1 MNKKEKSYKI
11 KVPVYSSE
19 LLENVKGLFG
29 GHSYNDMINYLDDKL
44 NNYTQKKPKLSRKK
58 RNKVKEIEIQNI
70 EKIEGFIGETPIRL
84 FKISAYNTNLIDGY
98 VETKEKI
105 TLTKND
111 KLGSDTNFMLLYPK
125 IIGLNE
131 NEYQYQW
138 KILLY
143 EDPTKENRELVSVCK
158 IVLEKVF
165 KIKICNIKLD
175 RVLKILKEKKVIS
188 ELTMQFNSQSNDEN
202 EVETKLRKYLVN
214 ANLKKIKCENFE
226 NVPFNEVEEIIS
238 DKNYE
243 SEYQKRT
250 IKFLFNKKEI
260 KLTNEFQ
267 EAKEIIKE
275 TVEEIFNSEIIIHE
289 SEIESLFHTK
299 FILEKLSPIIQEYLS
314 ENE

>member
-1 MNKKEKSYKI
+1 VTKKEKTYKI

-19 LLENVKGLFG
+19 LLGNEKGLFG
-29 GHSYNDMINYLDDKL
+29 GHSYEDMINYLDKKL
-44 NNYTQKKPKLSRKK
+44 TKYTETKPKLSRKK

-70 EKIEGFIGETPIRL
+70 EKIEGFIGEIPIRL
-84 FKISAYNTNLIDGY
+84 FQISAYNTNLIDGY

-111 KLGSDTNFMLLYPK
+111 KLGSDTNFMLLYPR

-131 NEYQYQW
+131 SEYQYQW

-143 EDPTKENRELVSVCK
+143 EDPTKENRELVSICK

-165 KIKICNIKLD
+165 EIKICNIKLD
-175 RVLKILKEKKVIS
+175 RVLKLLKDKKVIS
-188 ELTMQFNSQSNDEN
+188 ELTMQFNSQSNDDN
-202 EVETKLRKYLVN
+202 EVETKLREYLVKS
-214 ANLKKIKCENFE
+214 NLKKIRFENFK
-226 NVPFNEVEEIIS
+226 NVPFKEVEKIIS
-238 DKNYE
+238 DKDYE

-250 IKFLFNKKEI
+250 IKFSFNKKEI

-267 EAKEIIKE
+267 EAKETIKD
-275 TVEEIFNSEIIIHE
+275 TVEEIFNSEIIVNE
-289 SEIESLFHTK
+289 SEIDSLFHTE

>member
-1 MNKKEKSYKI
+1 MSKKEKSYKI

-70 EKIEGFIGETPIRL
+70 EKIEGFIGEIPIRL

-143 EDPTKENRELVSVCK
+143 EDPTKENRELVSICK

-165 KIKICNIKLD
+165 EIKICNIKLD

-214 ANLKKIKCENFE
+214 ANLKKIRYENFKD
-226 NVPFNEVEEIIS
+226 VPFNKVEEIIS

-289 SEIESLFHTK
+289 SEIESLFDTE

>member
-1 MNKKEKSYKI
+1 VSKKEKSYKI

-29 GHSYNDMINYLDDKL
+29 GHSYDDMINYLDKKL
-44 NNYTQKKPKLSRKK
+44 DNYTQTKPKLSRKK

-70 EKIEGFIGETPIRL
+70 EKIEGFIGEIPIRL

-111 KLGSDTNFMLLYPK
+111 KLGSDTNFMLLYPR

-143 EDPTKENRELVSVCK
+143 EDPSKENREIVSICK
-158 IVLEKVF
+158 TVLEKVF
-165 KIKICNIKLD
+165 EIKICNIKLD
-175 RVLKILKEKKVIS
+175 RVLKLLKEKKVIS

-202 EVETKLRKYLVN
+202 EVETKLRAYLVSS
-214 ANLKKIKCENFE
+214 NLRKIRYENFE
-226 NVPFNEVEEIIS
+226 NVPFNKVEEIIS
-238 DKNYE
+238 DKDYE

-275 TVEEIFNSEIIIHE
+275 TVEEIFNSEIIVNE
-289 SEIESLFHTK
+289 SEIESLFHTE

>member
-1 MNKKEKSYKI
+1 MTKKEKSYKI

-29 GHSYNDMINYLDDKL
+29 GHSYEDMINYLDKKL
-44 NNYTQKKPKLSRKK
+44 DNYTQTKPKLSRKK
-58 RNKVKEIEIQNI
+58 RNKVKEIEIQDI
-70 EKIEGFIGETPIRL
+70 EKIKGFIGEIPIRL

-111 KLGSDTNFMLLYPK
+111 KLGSDTNFMLLYPR

-131 NEYQYQW
+131 NDYQYQW

-143 EDPTKENRELVSVCK
+143 EDPTKENRELVSICK
-158 IVLEKVF
+158 TVLEKVF
-165 KIKICNIKLD
+165 EIKICNIKLD
-175 RVLKILKEKKVIS
+175 RVLKLLKEKKVIS

-202 EVETKLRKYLVN
+202 EVETKLREYLVS
-214 ANLKKIKCENFE
+214 ANLKKIRFENFE
-226 NVPFNEVEEIIS
+226 NVPFNKVEKIIS
-238 DKNYE
+238 DKDYE

-267 EAKEIIKE
+267 EAKDTIKE
-275 TVEEIFNSEIIIHE
+275 TVEEIFNSEIIINE
-289 SEIESLFHTK
+289 SEIESLFRTE